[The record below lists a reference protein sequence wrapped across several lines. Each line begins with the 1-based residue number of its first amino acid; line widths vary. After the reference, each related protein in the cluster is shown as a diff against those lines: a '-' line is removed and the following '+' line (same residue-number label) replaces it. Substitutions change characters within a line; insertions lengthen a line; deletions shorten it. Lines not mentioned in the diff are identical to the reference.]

1 MSLLQSGPRLV
12 ARSMETTTQSD
23 VSIGREV
30 EPGNGKKMFTGSDVD
45 VFIDGT
51 RIGRVTPVALAPDA
65 NPDVSLRL
73 ELRDLHGN
81 VLGKMVDVQH
91 REPEK
96 ASGLGTI
103 PCADAPRPPSHW
115 PPRITRLCLSV
126 RLGITRLLLERKA

>member
-12 ARSMETTTQSD
+12 ARSMETTTKSD

-51 RIGRVTPVALAPDA
+51 RIGRVTPVALEPFDA
-65 NPDVSLRL
+65 AKANAFERMITSITPT
-73 ELRDLHGN
+73 E
-81 VLGKMVDVQH
+81 VL
-91 REPEK
+91 
-96 ASGLGTI
+96 
-103 PCADAPRPPSHW
+103 RPPSHW

-126 RLGITRLLLERKA
+126 RLGITRLLLERRL